1 VTDACERAGVRERI
15 RLLRD
20 DITTLDVDAI
30 VNAANSS
37 LLGGGGVDGAIHR
50 AAGPALLEECR
61 RLGGCPT
68 GEVRLTR
75 GHSLPA
81 RWIIHA
87 VGPIWHGGRHQEDAL
102 LASCYASA
110 LALGAERG
118 FASIAF
124 PAISCGV
131 YGFPIP
137 RACRIALRE
146 ISGFLTDHDLPRE
159 VSLVCFDPTVYG
171 EYSALTR

>member
-1 VTDACERAGVRERI
+1 MTSPPRVQLVH
-15 RLLRD
+15 D

-37 LLGGGGVDGAIHR
+37 LRGGGGVDGAIHR
-50 AAGPALLEECR
+50 AAGPGLLEECR

-68 GEVRLTR
+68 GAVRLTR
-75 GHSLPA
+75 GHNLPA

-87 VGPIWHGGRHQEDAL
+87 VGPIWRGGGHNEDAL
-102 LASCYASA
+102 LASCYRDA
-110 LALGAERG
+110 LALAAECR
-118 FASIAF
+118 FASVAM

-137 RACRIALRE
+137 RACRIALGE
-146 ISGFLTDHDLPRE
+146 ISRALAGSALPAR
-159 VSLVCFDPTVYG
+159 VLLVAFDPAVHRQYERLLAG
-171 EYSALTR
+171 ADA